1 MVELLGADGAGVLDS
16 KDRLVVIGYGDDEII
31 AQGTAER
38 ADNISYFFW
47 HCSSLP
53 YEAAG
58 VLHYFDCAHDAF
70 VRGDLDIDRES
81 LEAGFAG

>member
-1 MVELLGADGAGVLDS
+1 MNFSAPMAQAFLTPRIVLLSSDT
-16 KDRLVVIGYGDDEII
+16 RDDEVI

-58 VLHYFDCAHDAF
+58 VLQYLDCAHDAF

-81 LEAGFAG
+81 LETGFAG